1 MYERHGAAE
10 KFRDATQL
18 RSDGQQ
24 LRGATETVR
33 NVHQDWSEWCHYLL
47 APLETAHRSLLRG
60 KSQQKAIL
68 EEAAQI
74 VERLRH
80 GLASV
85 LEQAESLFNES
96 ESALKEL
103 GARWQATIRPL
114 EEEINTPAMADR
126 LVKWLTAEESILF
139 GLETLIPPDALR
151 VDLKVN
157 GQYRSLDRLSVGQ
170 QATVSLLLLFALEGC
185 VLILDQPEDDLDNR
199 FVYEDVVQ
207 ILRE

>member
-1 MYERHGAAE
+1 M
-10 KFRDATQL
+10 
-18 RSDGQQ
+18 
-24 LRGATETVR
+24 
-33 NVHQDWSEWCHYLL
+33 
-47 APLETAHRSLLRG
+47 RG